1 MTARARAVHQESG
14 TVLVVAADPELRVA
28 VRGFVAA
35 LGHEVEE
42 LVGAVHRVD
51 PPGIGGVRV
60 EHAPRLV
67 PGEDADPLAV
77 LEAGLRTVVEDG
89 RVAGHLLGRER
100 GAEVVVEVR
109 LAGRD
114 PGEGPAH
121 PLPVGGDLPDGG
133 TGDRGEG
140 GVAGARVAGRAAEA
154 GGQAGTPEPT
164 RSAAVTGQFIELD
177 RPRRL
182 RFSWSCSDW
191 ADPSVRSE
199 VTVSLE
205 DHGADETMMT
215 IEHEQLPPGQVMPHE
230 LGWAAV
236 AVQLAEA
243 LGGAGARARRVRYQ
257 RPTGSG
263 AGP

>member
-1 MTARARAVHQESG
+1 MTGPRIAVVRRVLPAPPHVVFDEWLDPDGMAEWMCPRPARAVKI
-14 TVLVVAADPELRVA
+14 L
-28 VRGFVAA
+28 
-35 LGHEVEE
+35 
-42 LVGAVHRVD
+42 
-51 PPGIGGVRV
+51 
-60 EHAPRLV
+60 
-67 PGEDADPLAV
+67 
-77 LEAGLRTVVEDG
+77 LE
-89 RVAGHLLGRER
+89 
-100 GAEVVVEVR
+100 
-109 LAGRD
+109 
-114 PGEGPAH
+114 PA
-121 PLPVGGDLPDGG
+121 VGGSLRIDIDDSGSSI
-133 TGDRGEG
+133 R
-140 GVAGARVAGRAAEA
+140 
-154 GGQAGTPEPT
+154 
-164 RSAAVTGQFIELD
+164 VTGQFIELD

-215 IEHEQLPPGQVMPHE
+215 IEHEQLPPGQVTPHE

-243 LGGAGARARRVRYQ
+243 LGGAGARARRVRYH